1 MAQKDPN
8 PQGKGLSPVLDGL
21 AQSRPGIVVPPKQID
36 QISSE
41 LFTSLFVLKS
51 EFRFRPVVGKSY
63 WLYRTDGRFKLL
75 MLPPDKWSAG
85 HPGQFIGECVLQ
97 EDITWTLT
105 LGEEAAADESFLR
118 LIEEERNR
126 LESSLREADAV
137 EDAMPEYI
145 ASMPFYCR
153 LLAYGLGGSLRSSMR
168 AAGINALTYEEA
180 RGLLTHDPS

>member
-1 MAQKDPN
+1 MAGKNPN

-51 EFRFRPVVGKSY
+51 EFHFRPVVGKSY
-63 WLYRTDGRFKLL
+63 WLYRMDGRFKLL
-75 MLPPDKWSAG
+75 MLPPDQWSAG
-85 HPGQFIGECVLQ
+85 HPGQYIGKCVLQ
-97 EDITWTLT
+97 EDITWTLE
-105 LGEEAAADESFLR
+105 LSEESASDESL
-118 LIEEERNR
+118 LQYIEEERTR
-126 LESSLREADAV
+126 LESSLQEAETV

-145 ASMPFYCR
+145 DSMPFYCR
-153 LLAYGLGGSLRSSMR
+153 LLAYGLGGSLRSSLR
-168 AAGINALTYEEA
+168 AAGINALTYDEA